1 MKSVNHPVLGKNYQ
15 LMFDEAAHEYRVS
28 DGTEDHKTFG
38 RTAWDD
44 ARPVLSVTQ
53 LVKHYAPE
61 FDGPGIAAKVAAKNN
76 TTAEA
81 VQAEWTAAADM
92 GTRVHANQEGF
103 MKYETMPRERA
114 LSEREHNIM
123 RHGWYAFQAITAY
136 GWIPTA
142 AEVMVF
148 SYSLRLAGT
157 IDAYFTRDREV
168 LLVDWKTN
176 KEIRRA
182 NKYGGKML
190 GPVAHLDD
198 CEFSKYALQ
207 LNLYARILRE
217 DAYIPAAQ
225 AVRMVIMHLRPDAF
239 ESIPVPVMPEVD
251 AVLFDYV
258 KNGYFQDV
266 PF

>member
-1 MKSVNHPVLGKNYQ
+1 MKSVNHPVLDKNYQ

-44 ARPVLSVTQ
+44 AKPVLSVTQ
-53 LVKHYAPE
+53 LVKHYAAPFYTE
-61 FDGPGIAAKVAAKNN
+61 SIAEKVAAKNG

-81 VQAEWTAAADM
+81 VQAEWTAAAEM

-103 MKYETMPRERA
+103 MQHETAPRVAA

-123 RHGWYAFQAITAY
+123 RHGWDAFQAITAY

-148 SYSLRLAGT
+148 SYALRLAGT

-198 CEFSKYALQ
+198 CEFNKYALQ

-225 AVRMVIMHLRPDAF
+225 AVRMVIMHLRPDGF
-239 ESIPVPVMPEVD
+239 EPVEVKPMLEVD
-251 AVLFDYV
+251 SILLDYA
-258 KNGYFQDV
+258 KNGYFEIT

>member
-1 MKSVNHPVLGKNYQ
+1 MKSVNHPVLDKNYQ
-15 LMFDEAAHEYRVS
+15 LLFDEGAHEYRVS
-28 DGTEDHKTFG
+28 DGTEGHKTFG

-44 ARPVLSVTQ
+44 AKPVLSVTQ

-61 FDGPGIAAKVAAKNN
+61 FDGPGIAAKVAAKKG

-81 VQAEWTAAADM
+81 VQAEWTAAAEM
-92 GTRVHANQEGF
+92 GTRVHVNQEGF
-103 MKYETMPRERA
+103 MQYETAPRVA
-114 LSEREHNIM
+114 AISEREHNIM
-123 RHGWYAFQAITAY
+123 RQGWESFRAITGY
-136 GWIPTA
+136 GWIPTG

-148 SYSLRLAGT
+148 SYALRLAGT

-190 GPVAHLDD
+190 PPVANLDD
-198 CEFSKYALQ
+198 CEFWKYALQ

-225 AVRMVIMHLRPDAF
+225 AVRMFVMHLRPDGF
-239 ESIPVPVMPEVD
+239 EPVEVKPMLEVD
-251 AVLFDYV
+251 SILLDYA
-258 KNGYFQDV
+258 KNGYFEIT